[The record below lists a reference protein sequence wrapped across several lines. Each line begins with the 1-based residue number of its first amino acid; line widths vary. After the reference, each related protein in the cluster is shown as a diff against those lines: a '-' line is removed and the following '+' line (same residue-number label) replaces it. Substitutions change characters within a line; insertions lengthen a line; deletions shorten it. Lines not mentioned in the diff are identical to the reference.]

1 MHNSIREP
9 TTFGCFSLLR
19 RTSSQ
24 NISYRYRRLANDI
37 AETSTVTIVVGKEK
51 RVFHVDQY
59 VLDTYPFRCL
69 LELAKANGGNKRES
83 CGSDCKGVIF
93 LDLDAIL
100 FEHMLWLVS
109 EECSTSTF
117 DSTLM
122 LDMREIVD
130 FYSQDI

>member
-1 MHNSIREP
+1 MYNSIRES
-9 TTFGCFSLLR
+9 TSLGCFSLLR
-19 RTSSQ
+19 RSSPQ
-24 NISYRYRRLANDI
+24 DLSYRYRRLTDDTAD
-37 AETSTVTIVVGKEK
+37 TGTVTIVVGKEK

-59 VLDTYPFRCL
+59 VLDTYPFKCL
-69 LELAKANGGNKRES
+69 LELAKANGNKREI